1 MAAQGLPLTFE
12 EAFGTPERGDIDEE
26 YIENALD
33 ALEHDEDE
41 HEHVNHD
48 EDDNEHE
55 HVINDVPVSLR
66 TIRDNI
72 ISPKTLRAYT
82 SDLVQFLQWVH
93 TNENHWLTEHGNEEL
108 TALYVQQ
115 EHENARQHRTRKQRG
130 VATLLRNAYQ
140 EPIVHL
146 ERIVPSQYMNYLLT
160 LRRDNHFLSKSAYGS
175 KRAALFHLFRLHN
188 RVGFQDGFK
197 IELSNLLKGLFR
209 QVASR
214 RNVINNNGEGKELMS
229 IELYKFL
236 CETFLKYGTMDG
248 IFAHCYLVLS
258 WNLACRCNNT
268 ARITFADIRWS
279 HSFDS
284 FSISFSQSKTDQ
296 LGEEAKYPRHIYSNP
311 VTPLVCPVLAVALY
325 LTTCFGNN
333 DVPEM
338 FFPGRSQDA
347 RFTAIL
353 QRTINEKW
361 EDISQM
367 GYRRGEIGT
376 HSIRKGAVSYM
387 ASLPGGPS
395 VASVCTRA
403 GWTMGK
409 VKDIYMRYVTSGDEF
424 VGRCLSL
431 MPLLSTQFASSPP
444 YFEDEQ
450 VEWVDTLRRRHF
462 KRIALVDG
470 MEKLTRMCLASILYH
485 YEWLVN
491 VLGRNHTFLVSS
503 VIHRSDGVEQFR
515 ASVQVSY
522 PWNDNINHYSGI
534 PPHVT
539 VLQDMAM
546 LKNTQEQLLRDQ
558 QQLVGDFVT
567 QTRILLADGGR
578 LADREYMR
586 DMLDQF
592 HRDFDTRFNAIMRM
606 VPNQE
611 VPQPNQNAGRAE
623 EGHVYTLHYYLG
635 AYKRVP
641 QDWRFP
647 RCSVFQLWRQWW
659 IGDTVNNV
667 PPLRHLEISDIN
679 HLDDVPLSAVELHG
693 RKGRYREQ
701 RRKTSKLLSDMK
713 FLMGYMK
720 RILQERNLYRA
731 ETTLESVDAMFQS
744 VSDLFEGNR
753 PGQINWLTAV
763 NKLRYTQRNIA
774 RAMDQLVDID

>member
-1 MAAQGLPLTFE
+1 L
-12 EAFGTPERGDIDEE
+12 
-26 YIENALD
+26 
-33 ALEHDEDE
+33 
-41 HEHVNHD
+41 
-48 EDDNEHE
+48 
-55 HVINDVPVSLR
+55 
-66 TIRDNI
+66 
-72 ISPKTLRAYT
+72 
-82 SDLVQFLQWVH
+82 
-93 TNENHWLTEHGNEEL
+93 HW
-108 TALYVQQ
+108 
-115 EHENARQHRTRKQRG
+115 
-130 VATLLRNAYQ
+130 
-140 EPIVHL
+140 
-146 ERIVPSQYMNYLLT
+146 
-160 LRRDNHFLSKSAYGS
+160 
-175 KRAALFHLFRLHN
+175 
-188 RVGFQDGFK
+188 
-197 IELSNLLKGLFR
+197 
-209 QVASR
+209 
-214 RNVINNNGEGKELMS
+214 
-229 IELYKFL
+229 
-236 CETFLKYGTMDG
+236 
-248 IFAHCYLVLS
+248 
-258 WNLACRCNNT
+258 
-268 ARITFADIRWS
+268 
-279 HSFDS
+279 
-284 FSISFSQSKTDQ
+284 
-296 LGEEAKYPRHIYSNP
+296 
-311 VTPLVCPVLAVALY
+311 
-325 LTTCFGNN
+325 
-333 DVPEM
+333 
-338 FFPGRSQDA
+338 
-347 RFTAIL
+347 
-353 QRTINEKW
+353 
-361 EDISQM
+361 
-367 GYRRGEIGT
+367 
-376 HSIRKGAVSYM
+376 
-387 ASLPGGPS
+387 
-395 VASVCTRA
+395 
-403 GWTMGK
+403 
-409 VKDIYMRYVTSGDEF
+409 
-424 VGRCLSL
+424 
-431 MPLLSTQFASSPP
+431 
-444 YFEDEQ
+444 
-450 VEWVDTLRRRHF
+450 
-462 KRIALVDG
+462 
-470 MEKLTRMCLASILYH
+470 YH